1 MKIDTSKIPNF
12 SDLPE
17 NVRDAITAMELPDMS
32 QFVAKATF
40 DKKAAE
46 AADLSKKLR
55 EHMTE
60 DEQKK
65 QEQEDKLTEAL
76 KELEQLRTE
85 KTVSEYTAKFVSQGY
100 DETLATD
107 TAKAMASGDAAKV
120 FANQQKFL
128 DGYTK
133 RVRAE
138 ILKNTPVP
146 QGGGASQGMDY
157 AKKIAE
163 AQASGDVTAVAYY
176 TRLQAQE
183 NKS

>member
-1 MKIDTSKIPNF
+1 
-12 SDLPE
+12 
-17 NVRDAITAMELPDMS
+17 
-32 QFVAKATF
+32 
-40 DKKAAE
+40 
-46 AADLSKKLR
+46 
-55 EHMTE
+55 MTE

-100 DETLATD
+100 DELLASE
-107 TAKAMASGDAAKV
+107 TAKAMASGDTAKV

-133 RVRAE
+133 KVRAE
-138 ILKNTPVP
+138 ILKSTPVP
-146 QGGGASQGMDY
+146 QGGAPQGMDY

-163 AQASGDVTAVAYY
+163 AQAAGDVTAVAYY

-183 NKS
+183 NNS